1 MAFIHDY
8 NTFVDDYFSKCAVFL
23 LILQTTGT
31 KVFLFSKS
39 NQIPNPKPTTDNPK
53 TPKPQNI

>member
-39 NQIPNPKPTTDNPK
+39 NQISNPKPTTDNPK
-53 TPKPQNI
+53 PQNI